1 MRQYALE
8 ALNQAG
14 VPVESP
20 HRVMVQPAKASGAAL
35 GGSTQGGWAN
45 VKPAL

>member
-20 HRVMVQPAKASGAAL
+20 RRVLVQPAEASGAAL
-35 GGSTQGGWAN
+35 GGSAQAS
-45 VKPAL
+45 